1 MTDILCNMIPAA
13 IDDLQ
18 EIHALAR
25 KAAGHSKVTD
35 WDDEYPSLAFLQN
48 DIQSGGMYKAVH
60 EGRILSFIHIS
71 PWADHVED
79 GGSDIDTWDASV
91 KNPCGMARFCVD
103 PDLQGQGLGRRMMA
117 AAIDR
122 ARILGYDGIR
132 FHASK
137 GNPLVQH
144 LYDSMGFRRAG
155 EITFPY
161 GDFICYEMKL

>member
-1 MTDILCNMIPAA
+1 MTDILCNLIPATVE
-13 IDDLQ
+13 DLD

-25 KAAGHSKVTD
+25 KAATYSKVTD
-35 WDDEYPSLAFLQN
+35 WDDEYPSLDFLQK

-71 PWADHVED
+71 PWADHAEE
-79 GGSDIDTWDASV
+79 GEEDIDTWDSSV
-91 KNPCGMARFCVD
+91 HNPCGMARFCVD
-103 PDLQGQGLGRRMMA
+103 PDLQGCGLGRRMMT
-117 AAIDR
+117 AAIER
-122 ARILGYDGIR
+122 ARALGYDGIR

-144 LYDSMGFRRAG
+144 LYASMGFHPAG

-161 GDFICYEMKL
+161 GDFVCYEMKL